1 MIEGG
6 KYCSDMM
13 KKHFNKQLL
22 MSKTDNEDF
31 ENSTKCWI
39 CDNDHIDCDAKVRD
53 QYHIFRKYKRY
64 AQKDSNIN
72 VKLNHKIP
80 VVFPNLKNYDS
91 QLIMQ
96 ELGKFNLTIDVI
108 RNGLEKYMSFT
119 ITNKLIFID
128 SFQILSFQVFIR

>member
-1 MIEGG
+1 ML
-6 KYCSDMM
+6 D
-13 KKHFNKQLL
+13 L
-22 MSKTDNEDF
+22 
-31 ENSTKCWI
+31 
-39 CDNDHIDCDAKVRD
+39 R
-53 QYHIFRKYKRY
+53 YHIFRKYKRY

-72 VKLNHKIP
+72 VKLNQKIP